1 MSPTVVLKDGRPVY
15 ALGSPGGSQ
24 IIPFV
29 ANALIGLIDWDMDI
43 QAAVSMPHL
52 TNRFGTYDL
61 EEGTAAASMAADL
74 EALGY
79 KTAVRELNSGL
90 HGIAIGAEGLSGG
103 ADPRREGVAVGD

>member
-1 MSPTVVLKDGRPVY
+1 VVLKDSKPVY

-24 IIPFV
+24 IIPYV
-29 ANALIGLIDWDMDI
+29 AKTLVGLIDWDMDI

-61 EEGTAAASMAADL
+61 EEGTAAVAMAADL
-74 EALGY
+74 KALGY

-90 HGIAIGAEGLSGG
+90 HGIAVGPDGLTGG
-103 ADPRREGVAVGD
+103 